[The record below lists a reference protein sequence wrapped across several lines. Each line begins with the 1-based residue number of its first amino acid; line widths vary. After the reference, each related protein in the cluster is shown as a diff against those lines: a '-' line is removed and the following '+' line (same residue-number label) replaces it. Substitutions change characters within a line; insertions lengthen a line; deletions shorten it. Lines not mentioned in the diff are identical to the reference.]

1 MGVRRVILVTS
12 ITENGVVRVMPMA
25 LPCAW
30 CDRVHEVD
38 ADQLHEA
45 AEDFPYEIEC
55 GCGARLQVAPAEWP
69 LRGAASSQLP
79 GRSGAGRL

>member
-1 MGVRRVILVTS
+1 MWEVAVGVRRVILVTS
-12 ITENGVVRVMPMA
+12 ITENGVVRAMPMA

-55 GCGARLQVAPAEWP
+55 GCGARLQVAPAEW
-69 LRGAASSQLP
+69 RG
-79 GRSGAGRL
+79 

>member
-1 MGVRRVILVTS
+1 MGVRRVILVKS
-12 ITENGVVRVMPMA
+12 ITENGVVRAMPMA

-30 CDRVHEVD
+30 CERVHEVD

-55 GCGARLQVAPAEWP
+55 GCGARLVVAPAEWP
-69 LRGAASSQLP
+69 MRGDESSRLT
-79 GRSGAGRL
+79 GKSEIGRL